1 MRTCHPDIK
10 EYAPPILRD
19 MSPMMM
25 SSTVFKIDMDMT
37 QGWLAELEMEDP
49 GYMSCDQTDILY
61 DDIDNFSL
69 DSFYSHIYTEKMTNI
84 NQTSLTRQS
93 EVNNPSYQE
102 KCGSTIN
109 KISTTLEPLIP
120 PNLSSSKTFTL
131 SFGDLKPKD
140 EPFQFHDLLGY
151 EAAHTTKVSITL
163 RNPIQAQDHV
173 LAERKRRERL
183 NRKFITLSN
192 VLPNLKKMDKASMLE
207 DASNYIKELEGR
219 VKELEGTLESNK
231 RKNVDHKSVIS
242 MKRSKPSSSDDEYYL
257 RDEPTISGESTAPCK
272 TTPEIEAYILGNT
285 LTVSIQ
291 CQKNHSSFMKA
302 LTQMEKLG
310 LSIISSS
317 SMPFANTHLIITIIA
332 QIVDDFS
339 MTTTE
344 LVKNLQQSI

>member
-1 MRTCHPDIK
+1 
-10 EYAPPILRD
+10 
-19 MSPMMM
+19 MSQ
-25 SSTVFKIDMDMT
+25 IDMDMT

-272 TTPEIEAYILGNT
+272 TTESVLHLQVRLLRSTLSVGIDWILNDY
-285 LTVSIQ
+285 
-291 CQKNHSSFMKA
+291 A
-302 LTQMEKLG
+302 LLVQEWG
-310 LSIISSS
+310 VYNSVGD
-317 SMPFANTHLIITIIA
+317 NGGVIA